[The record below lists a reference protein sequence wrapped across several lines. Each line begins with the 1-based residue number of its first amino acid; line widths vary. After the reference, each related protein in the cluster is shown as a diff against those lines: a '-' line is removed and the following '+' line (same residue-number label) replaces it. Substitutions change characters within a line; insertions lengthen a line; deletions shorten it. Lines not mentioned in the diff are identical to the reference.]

1 MDADEEFQE
10 SERWKKGPLVFI
22 GAIALS
28 LLFVLS
34 IVPSYN
40 VKVDSNPSAIPE
52 RVDVFF
58 GRNNQTVYS
67 LQSYSE
73 ISNYV
78 DTGLSIKQTADTI
91 SVFGCGNDR
100 VCQAKAQYLFV
111 REKIIYTN
119 DPLRHEFVKTPG
131 YTLDVGAGDCDDHA
145 VLLSSLL
152 NSIGIQTR
160 FIFVP
165 SHVYIQAYLPESL
178 DKYQDDEGWVNLDP
192 TCKNCDFGDLAQT
205 YDVNYIV
212 N

>member
-1 MDADEEFQE
+1 MSDHEEFME
-10 SERWKKGPLVFI
+10 EERWKKGPIVFI
-22 GAIALS
+22 GGILLA

-34 IVPSYN
+34 IVPAYN
-40 VKVDSNPSAIPE
+40 VKVDSNPTSTPE

-58 GRNNQTVYS
+58 GRNNQTVFS
-67 LQSYSE
+67 LESYSQIE
-73 ISNYV
+73 DYV
-78 DTGLSIKQTADTI
+78 VTDGSIKQSADTI

-111 REKIIYTN
+111 RDKIIYTN

-152 NSIGIQTR
+152 NSIGIETR

-178 DKYQDDEGWVNLDP
+178 NKYQDDDGWVNLDA
-192 TCKNCDFGDLAQT
+192 TCKSCDFGDLAQT
-205 YDVNYIV
+205 YEISYIV
-212 N
+212 D